1 MKSDYI
7 IFFII
12 ILRRSLKLNV
22 LIQFSVLYRI
32 LNESNFIEFLKNEH
46 ASA

>member
-1 MKSDYI
+1 MKADYI

-32 LNESNFIEFLKNEH
+32 LNESNFIEFLNHEH